1 MTKQQQQE
9 EAIVAL
15 SRMDWKAIA
24 IRWVARQSVST
35 VLLMLFVGAFCT
47 GCWYAGKHILTVIVP
62 NHIDQLGERISE
74 TVTKIEASHREER
87 EGSEMRHQKHIDEI
101 VKRFSDQQM
110 KDHEL
115 MREMIFRDGK
125 KAAATFPLSPP
136 QN

>member
-1 MTKQQQQE
+1 MAEQQDDTL
-9 EAIVAL
+9 IVAGQG
-15 SRMDWKAIA
+15 DWKTITAGWI
-24 IRWVARQSVST
+24 ARQSVST
-35 VLLMLFVGAFCT
+35 VLLMLFTGAFCA
-47 GCWYAGKHILTVIVP
+47 GCWYAGKHILTVIIP
-62 NHIDQLGERISE
+62 NHIDQLGERISD

-87 EGSEMRHQKHIDEI
+87 EGSEKRHQSHIDEI
-101 VKRFSDQQM
+101 VKRFSDQQA